1 MHPGILTIIMLC
13 VDVLL
18 IVGVLIEGLLEPR
31 KGNKILAGAFVVTFL
46 AMLLDTWIYA

>member
-1 MHPGILTIIMLC
+1 MHPGVFTIIMLC

-18 IVGVLIEGLLEPR
+18 IVGVLIEGLVEPR

-46 AMLLDTWIYA
+46 AMLLDTSLYS